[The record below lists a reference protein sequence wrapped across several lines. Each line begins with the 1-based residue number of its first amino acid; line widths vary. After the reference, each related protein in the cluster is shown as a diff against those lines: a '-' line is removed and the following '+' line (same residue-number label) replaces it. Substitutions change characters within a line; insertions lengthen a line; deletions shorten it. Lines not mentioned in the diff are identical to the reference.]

1 MNLEEKD
8 KVISEATKL
17 NQQFTNENPVDV
29 IEISKSL
36 GFVVGNSILNPEDE
50 GFIFVD
56 ETKDEIFGIK
66 TSKLIGINSNRTLGW
81 KRFIVAR
88 EIGRYILEYK
98 NREAK
103 DLYAYK
109 DSASRFDVRKNK
121 IDLFAINLLMP
132 AKILKKCITKQNAF
146 MAIMKRR

>member
-1 MNLEEKD
+1 M
-8 KVISEATKL
+8 
-17 NQQFTNENPVDV
+17 
-29 IEISKSL
+29 
-36 GFVVGNSILNPEDE
+36 NPEDE
-50 GFIFVD
+50 GFIVVN

-81 KRFIVAR
+81 KRFIVAK

-103 DLYAYK
+103 GLYAYK

-132 AKILKKCITKQNAF
+132 SKNFEKMYNETKRFYGDNEEKMIEALSKCFMVTLELAKN
-146 MAIMKRR
+146 